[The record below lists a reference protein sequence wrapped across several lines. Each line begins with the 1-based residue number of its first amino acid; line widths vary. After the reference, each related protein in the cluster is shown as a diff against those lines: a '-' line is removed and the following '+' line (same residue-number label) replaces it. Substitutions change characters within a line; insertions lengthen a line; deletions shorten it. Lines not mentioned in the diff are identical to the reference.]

1 MSRRTAPKIDIN
13 KIIDLYKESKDK
25 ENALKKSN
33 TEMGNNI
40 KTYFKTN
47 GLDRIDTDKYTATVI
62 TSTSESLNEELAIEI
77 IKENLGGAMLATV
90 IKTKEYI
97 DEDAL
102 EKLVYN
108 GDFDINKFT
117 LDEITSIAEINRLL
131 DGSNDILV
139 NFELNN
145 DINSAKAD
153 EIVKMFDSN
162 GFSIFDSKESEPQ
175 ITFAGRGTKSKELS
189 GCLDEV
195 CE

>member
-1 MSRRTAPKIDIN
+1 MSRRTAAKIDIN

-40 KTYFKTN
+40 KSYFQTN
-47 GLDRIDTDKYTATVI
+47 GIDRVDTDKYTATVT

-108 GDFDINKFT
+108 GDFDITK
-117 LDEITSIAEINRLL
+117 L
-131 DGSNDILV
+131 
-139 NFELNN
+139 
-145 DINSAKAD
+145 AKAK
-153 EIVKMFDSN
+153 ITKTTSTLRV
-162 GFSIFDSKESEPQ
+162 SK
-175 ITFAGRGTKSKELS
+175 KKE
-189 GCLDEV
+189 
-195 CE
+195 